1 MEAHNRQLGEWL
13 ERTINGNLML
23 PRFQRK
29 EAWTH
34 QNVERFIWAMLQG
47 RPLGVFLVLHV
58 NPDNPP
64 FATKRIREYQ
74 RKSRCTEH
82 LLDGQQRL
90 TALLSAFLDSYTTHT
105 YYLEL
110 DPADGE
116 SLVPKDVKAIS
127 RTGQYKRIIGDAS
140 KEYANRWIPI
150 QLLNPMRETT
160 DPGKTPRKLG
170 IAWRKQ
176 AIDNIAEQERL
187 EVTIADLRSQ
197 IDRTTI
203 PCLELPQDTTSSEA
217 INIFI
222 DTNRSAV
229 TLSEFDIA
237 VAQMEEDTGDSL
249 QSFVDDLQVSV
260 PKLVELTPDDEI
272 GNFLLKS
279 ECVIQGMKPTYGH
292 YRKLDYVT
300 LNDARDER
308 INAIQ
313 WAIREVN
320 RLRIWKSHQLP
331 TVVPLR
337 VLPALHRHIP
347 KHGTEHA
354 WAMNLVRKYLWCS
367 FLTDR
372 YDRQANDRL
381 KEDYDALVNALENP
395 TKRPTIPAL
404 LAPSPTREEIKTAA
418 WPRSRGRL
426 SRGILAACCQDGARD
441 IASNQEIGPDGHDDY
456 HHIFP
461 KSVLK
466 AVGCDADLAV
476 NCMLLTAHTNRRTW
490 LQKLPGDFLAAIKED
505 HLMKQSVPDTE
516 SAINARLATH
526 LIPADMLLIVK
537 KDTTK
542 NIRKAYDHFVE
553 ARSKLIKTR
562 VDKLLKEGEI
572 A

>member
-29 EAWTH
+29 EAWTY

-64 FATKRIREYQ
+64 FATKRIRDYQ
-74 RKSRCTEH
+74 RESRCTEH

-90 TALLSAFLDSYTTHT
+90 TALLSTFLDSHATHT

-110 DPADGE
+110 DPKGDE
-116 SLVPKDVKAIS
+116 TLVPSDVKAIS
-127 RTGQYKRIIGDAS
+127 RTGKYKSIIGDPS

-150 QLLNPMRETT
+150 HLLNPMRETI
-160 DPGKTPRKLG
+160 DASETPRKLG
-170 IAWRKQ
+170 ITWRKQ
-176 AIDNIAEQERL
+176 ATDDITEQERL

-203 PCLELPQDTTSSEA
+203 PWLALPQDTTSSEA

-260 PKLVELTPDDEI
+260 PKLVLLTPDDEI
-272 GNFLLKS
+272 GDFLLKS
-279 ECVIQGMKPTYGH
+279 ECVIQGMRPTYGH
-292 YRKLDYVT
+292 YKELKFGALT
-300 LNDARDER
+300 SARDER
-308 INAIQ
+308 FNAIQ
-313 WAIREVN
+313 WAIREIN
-320 RLRIWKSHQLP
+320 RLKIWKARQLP

-337 VLPALHRHIP
+337 VLPALHKHIP
-347 KHGTEHA
+347 QHGTEHA
-354 WAMNLVRKYLWCS
+354 WAMKLVRKYLWCS

-381 KEDYDALVNALENP
+381 KDDYDAMKDALTNRPKNP
-395 TKRPTIPAL
+395 RIPAL
-404 LAPSPTREEIKTAA
+404 SASGPTRDEIKSAA
-418 WPRSRGRL
+418 WPKSRGRL
-426 SRGILAACCQDGARD
+426 RRGILAACCQDGARD
-441 IASNQEIGPDGHDDY
+441 IASNQEIGVEGHDDY

-461 KSVLK
+461 KSILK
-466 AVGCDADLAV
+466 GTGCDADLAV

-490 LQKLPGDFLAAIKED
+490 LQKLPGDFLDAMKED
-505 HLMKQSVPDTE
+505 KLMKQSVPDTE
-516 SAINARLATH
+516 SAIKARLATH
-526 LIPADMLLIVK
+526 LLPAEMLLSVK
-537 KDTTK
+537 KGTTT
-542 NIRKAYDHFVE
+542 NIRKAYDQFVDT
-553 ARSKLIKTR
+553 RTKLIKRR
-562 VDKLLKEGEI
+562 VERLLSEGEI
-572 A
+572 E

>member
-1 MEAHNRQLGEWL
+1 MEAHNRQLAEWL
-13 ERTINGNLML
+13 ERTITGTLML

-29 EAWTH
+29 QAWNH

-58 NPDNPP
+58 NPDDPP
-64 FATKRIREYQ
+64 FTTKRISDHQRE
-74 RKSRCTEH
+74 SRCTEH

-90 TALLSAFLDSYTTHT
+90 TALLSAFLDSHETHSF
-105 YYLEL
+105 YLEI
-110 DPADGE
+110 DPQSTE
-116 SLVPKDVKAIS
+116 SFLPLDVKAIS
-127 RTGQYKRIIGDAS
+127 RTGKSKGIIGNPS
-140 KEYANRWIPI
+140 KEYANGWIPI
-150 QLLNPMRETT
+150 HLLNPMRESTNF
-160 DPGKTPRKLG
+160 GNTPRKLG
-170 IAWRKQ
+170 INWRKQ
-176 AIDNIAEQERL
+176 AVENTTDQERL

-197 IDRTTI
+197 VDMTTI
-203 PCLELPQDTTSSEA
+203 PWLALPQNTTSTDA

-249 QSFVDDLQVSV
+249 QSFVDALESSV
-260 PKLVELTPDDEI
+260 PELVQLTPDELGD
-272 GNFLLKS
+272 FLLKA
-279 ECVIQGMKPTYGH
+279 ECVIQERKPTYAN
-292 YRKLDYVT
+292 YRKLNYVK
-300 LNDARDER
+300 LNNAKDER

-313 WAIREVN
+313 WTIKEIN
-320 RLRIWKSHQLP
+320 RLKIWKSNQLP

-337 VLPALHRHIP
+337 VLPALYKHMP
-347 KHGTEHA
+347 EHGTEYA
-354 WAMNLVRKYLWCS
+354 RAMNLVRKYLWYS

-381 KEDYDALVNALENP
+381 KDDYDAIVKALKNP
-395 TKRPTIPAL
+395 TKTPKVPAL
-404 LAPSPTREEIKTAA
+404 TASGPTRDEIKTAG
-418 WPRSRGRL
+418 WPKSRGRL
-426 SRGILAACCQDGARD
+426 SRGLLAACCQDGARD
-441 IASNQEIGPDGHDDY
+441 IASNQELGPEGHHDY

-461 KSVLK
+461 KTVLK
-466 AVGCDADLAV
+466 GIDRDPDIAV

-505 HLMKQSVPDTE
+505 QLMRQSVPDTE

-526 LIPADMLLIVK
+526 LLPAEMLLSVK

-542 NIRKAYDHFVE
+542 NIRRAYDQFVD
-553 ARSKLIKTR
+553 ARSKLIKAR
-562 VDKLLKEGEI
+562 VDRLLKEGEI